1 MEILEFF
8 KYLQYVRLAQMRQT
22 PKLTMILLWEHEFGS
37 NESNFPHMSFLPTNL
52 TFRTRTYINNFSNS
66 PHIEHFLSA
75 STRNWCISNILR
87 EIDCSSKIKGW
98 TYMYS
103 WQHLGRVRPRSWSE
117 VKKSYSGA
125 GLDRELK
132 RKQKLLNF
140 EFSHHMQHFEF
151 CTQESISRIY
161 S

>member
-1 MEILEFF
+1 MDILKKFESDAHLGGVIMEILEFF

-37 NESNFPHMSFLPTNL
+37 NESNFPHTSFLPTNL
-52 TFRTRTYINNFSNS
+52 TFRTRTYISNFSNS

-75 STRNWCISNILR
+75 STRNWSISNILR

-103 WQHLGRVRPRSWSE
+103 WQHLGRVRSRSWSE
-117 VKKSYSGA
+117 VKKSY
-125 GLDRELK
+125 
-132 RKQKLLNF
+132 
-140 EFSHHMQHFEF
+140 
-151 CTQESISRIY
+151 
-161 S
+161 